1 VPCNRSIEYP
11 KKKVAVT
18 SCLFRMCEVER
29 ERKMIYFFR
38 MWWTAVRF

>member
-1 VPCNRSIEYP
+1 
-11 KKKVAVT
+11 
-18 SCLFRMCEVER
+18 MCEVER